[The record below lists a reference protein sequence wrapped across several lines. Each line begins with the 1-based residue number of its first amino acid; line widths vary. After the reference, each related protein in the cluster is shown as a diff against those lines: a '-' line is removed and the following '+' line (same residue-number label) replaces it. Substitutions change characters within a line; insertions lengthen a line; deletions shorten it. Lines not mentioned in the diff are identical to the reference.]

1 MYTSFLKIG
10 NECLDRDGNRRQITN
25 IEWEDGWVKV
35 SFAPLTG
42 FPSYADAITLSA
54 APKKK

>member
-10 NECLDRDGNRRQITN
+10 NDCLDRDGNRRLITD

-35 SFAPLTG
+35 SFSPLKG
-42 FPSYADAITLSA
+42 FPSYADAMTLSA